1 MKVARFTES
10 GHTRLGVV
18 TGDHVA
24 DVGHADHSL
33 PDDLGELLAIGGL
46 SRVADLACE
55 QRR

>member
-33 PDDLGELLAIGGL
+33 PTTSVRS
-46 SRVADLACE
+46 SRSAGCPVSPISPRTL
-55 QRR
+55 R